1 MSNTV
6 LGLPEP
12 LQFRGLIASDEELEG
27 IVDQLTIKDPAIEH
41 LIDGT
46 VDLFWGKERG
56 ARGTEMI
63 KQTNAIKILTMVD
76 TLKNLPLKCLDCCT
90 CVTK

>member
-46 VDLFWGKERG
+46 VDLFWGKKEGVRG
-56 ARGTEMI
+56 METI
-63 KQTNAIKILTMVD
+63 KQTNAINFK
-76 TLKNLPLKCLDCCT
+76 KKLPLKCLDYYEIAC
-90 CVTK
+90 